1 MYQVRRGLGD
11 ATITPANAGF
21 LQKNLETISACNSD
35 AYWINPFCWGYS
47 PSAWAQM
54 AQFASQSITTMPVAP
69 AAIPAA
75 YTTVAPTTDEAA
87 QQTSDSLNAA
97 MAQTQ
102 ANNLAA
108 AQGQPTVC
116 DSGQVLADDGVTC
129 VSPAA
134 SWWLW
139 GAVAAVSVFALVA
152 ISGGSPRRYGR

>member
-1 MYQVRRGLGD
+1 MGD

-87 QQTSDSLNAA
+87 QQTSDVLNAA
-97 MAQTQ
+97 MLQTQ

-108 AQGQPTVC
+108 SQDQPTVC

-129 VSPAA
+129 VSTGTNWAIWAA
-134 SWWLW
+134 L
-139 GAVAAVSVFALVA
+139 AAAGVFAVVA
-152 ISGGSPRRYGR
+152 LGGSPRQGYGR